1 VAASTSGATT
11 SGSRSASGCLLR
23 RSLACARVPRGF
35 SGRQALLLRAVDE
48 LHDTCDISDHPW
60 AGLRTQLFDVELI
73 AIVRGIERRSRRV
86 VAPSWVGTV
95 LPIRMFAQKI
105 VELGARRGLDPAL
118 EIARREHAP
127 LTTEQPS

>member
-1 VAASTSGATT
+1 VDCSCR
-11 SGSRSASGCLLR
+11 GSRY
-23 RSLACARVPRGF
+23 RSRGF
-35 SGRQALLLRAVDE
+35 GTEAAGKTGRRGGPFTRVTPLEVGID
-48 LHDTCDISDHPW
+48 
-60 AGLRTQLFDVELI
+60 
-73 AIVRGIERRSRRV
+73 AIVRGIERRSHRV

-127 LTTEQPS
+127 RTTEQPS